1 MYLGLDLGTS
11 ALKALLLA
19 PNHRVLAL
27 TERGLAV
34 STPHPLW
41 SEQDPLDW
49 ETALVAALDEL
60 AARAPEAMRA
70 VRGIGLT
77 GQMHGAVALDA
88 AHRPLRRAIL
98 WNDGRSFAECAALD
112 EACPQAPA
120 LTGNRAMPGFTAPKL
135 LWMARHE
142 PDLFA
147 RIALVLLPKDY
158 LRLRLTGAAISDM
171 SDASGTFWLDV
182 AHRDWSD
189 ELLAASGMK
198 RAQMPALAEGNAIA
212 GRLRPEWA
220 ARWGM
225 GADVLLAGGAGD
237 NAASAVGM
245 GIVRPGQGFL
255 SLGTSGVIF
264 RATGGF
270 APNAPACIHAF
281 CHALPGRWHQM
292 SVMLSAAASLRW
304 VTHLTGRANE
314 AALLAEIK
322 VLRPDEREA
331 APLFLPYL
339 SGERTPH
346 NSATARGAFLGL
358 SPSHGPAALGYAV
371 LEGVAFGLR
380 DGLLALGGGAGAE
393 ELLLVGGGSRSALW
407 NQMLADRL
415 GVTLHLAEGG
425 AAAGALGAARL
436 AWLADGGDEAEICR
450 APQISESFRPCGAPP
465 APRFA
470 RFRAAFPAASLR

>member
-19 PNHRVLAL
+19 PDHRVVAQV
-27 TERGLAV
+27 ERGLSV

-41 SEQDPLDW
+41 SEQDPADW
-49 ETALVAALDEL
+49 EAALLSALDEL
-60 AARAPEAMRA
+60 AEREPATMRA
-70 VRGIGLT
+70 VRGIGLS

-88 AHRPLRRAIL
+88 AHRPLRPAIL
-98 WNDGRSFAECAALD
+98 WNDGRSAAACAALD
-112 EACPQAPA
+112 EACPHAPA

-158 LRLRLTGAAISDM
+158 LRLCLTGAAISDM

-182 AHRDWSD
+182 GRRDWSD
-189 ELLAASGMK
+189 ELLAVSGMRRK
-198 RAQMPALAEGNAIA
+198 QMPDLAEGSDVA
-212 GRLRPEWA
+212 GRLRPALA

-225 GADVLLAGGAGD
+225 GAEVIIAGGGGD

-264 RATGGF
+264 RATEGF
-270 APNAPACIHAF
+270 APNAEACIHAF

-304 VTHLTGRANE
+304 VTRLTGRADE
-314 AALLAEIK
+314 AALLAEIAA
-322 VLRPDEREA
+322 LRPEERAA

-339 SGERTPH
+339 TGERTPH
-346 NSATARGAFLGL
+346 NSATARGAWLGL
-358 SPSHGPAALGYAV
+358 GQDHGPAALGYAV

-380 DGLLALGGGAGAE
+380 DGLLALGEGAGAQG
-393 ELLLVGGGSRSALW
+393 LLLVGGGSRSPLW
-407 NQMLADRL
+407 NQMLADIL
-415 GVTLHLAEGG
+415 GVPLHLAEGG
-425 AAAGALGAARL
+425 EAAGALGAARL
-436 AWLADGGDEAEICR
+436 AWLADGGAEEEICR
-450 APQISESFRPCGAPP
+450 APAVREVFSPQAGLNMARYQ
-465 APRFA
+465 
-470 RFRAAFPAASLR
+470 RFRAAFAASGL

>member
-19 PNHRVLAL
+19 PDHRVLAQA
-27 TERGLAV
+27 ERGLRI
-34 STPHPLW
+34 STPRPLW
-41 SEQDPLDW
+41 SEQDPADW
-49 ETALVAALDEL
+49 EAALLSALDEL
-60 AARAPEAMRA
+60 AEREPAAMRA
-70 VRGIGLT
+70 IRGIGLS

-88 AHRPLRRAIL
+88 AHRPLRPAIL

-112 EACPQAPA
+112 EACPDAPA

-158 LRLRLTGAAISDM
+158 LRLCLTGDAISDM

-182 AHRDWSD
+182 GRRDWSD
-189 ELLAASGMK
+189 ELLAASGMRRK
-198 RAQMPALAEGNAIA
+198 QMPGLAEGSDVA
-212 GRLRPEWA
+212 GRLRPDLA
-220 ARWGM
+220 AHWGM
-225 GADVLLAGGAGD
+225 GADVLVAGGAGD

-264 RATGGF
+264 RATDGF
-270 APNAPACIHAF
+270 APNAASCIHAF

-304 VTHLTGRANE
+304 VTRLTGQPNE
-314 AALLAEIK
+314 AALLAEIAA
-322 VLRPDEREA
+322 LRPQDREA

-339 SGERTPH
+339 TGERTPH

-358 SPSHGPAALGYAV
+358 GQDHGAAALGYAV

-380 DGLLALGGGAGAE
+380 DGLLALGEEAGAQG
-393 ELLLVGGGSRSALW
+393 LLLVGGGSRSGLW
-407 NQMLADRL
+407 NQMLADIL
-415 GVTLHLAEGG
+415 GVPLQLAEGG

-436 AWLADGGDEAEICR
+436 AWLADGGAEEEVCR
-450 APQISESFRPCGAPP
+450 APAVREVFSPQAGLNNARYQ
-465 APRFA
+465 
-470 RFRAAFPAASLR
+470 RFRTAFAASGL